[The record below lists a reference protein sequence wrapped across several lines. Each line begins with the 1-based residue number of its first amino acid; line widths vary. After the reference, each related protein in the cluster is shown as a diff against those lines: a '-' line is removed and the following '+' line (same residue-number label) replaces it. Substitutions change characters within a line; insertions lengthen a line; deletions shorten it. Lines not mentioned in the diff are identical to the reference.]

1 MVFKWKNWVPEKVNC
16 GPIEYRISSVDPS
29 PFPGQEKMKTKLAM
43 GRNSLNISS
52 TVSMNEE
59 RTIKIEGRSN
69 TNGQY
74 SNSKIIAI
82 KVKIVG
88 NLVRGVS
95 CVAKKLSA
103 AMNIL
108 GTKYYYSG

>member
-1 MVFKWKNWVPEKVNC
+1 
-16 GPIEYRISSVDPS
+16 
-29 PFPGQEKMKTKLAM
+29 
-43 GRNSLNISS
+43 
-52 TVSMNEE
+52 MNEE
-59 RTIKIEGRSN
+59 RTVKIEGRSN

-74 SNSKIIAI
+74 FNSKIIAI
-82 KVKIVG
+82 QVKIVG

-108 GTKYYYSG
+108 GTKFYYSGQLSELIVAFKEFELSPKCQQRDIVEYRASVKG